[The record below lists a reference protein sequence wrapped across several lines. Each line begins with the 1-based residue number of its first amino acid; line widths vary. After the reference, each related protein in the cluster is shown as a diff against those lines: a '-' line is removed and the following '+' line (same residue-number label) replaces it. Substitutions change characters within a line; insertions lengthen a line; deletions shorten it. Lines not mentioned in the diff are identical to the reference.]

1 MQETKPKTFYI
12 CNEPFNGSILNTM
25 HNGIVDYTGEQV
37 ENKYISEDG
46 AEVTEISFVNGLTFE
61 QYKEKKGGNLK
72 VVDGVELDALL
83 KEYHENLKEDF
94 TEVTEERFFDALEC
108 LPPKR
113 WHTHRGIELFFMCE
127 AYTGTLYTCYARVNK
142 SHYKALRCITES
154 SEELTKRV
162 IKAHEKTQ
170 K

>member
-46 AEVTEISFVNGLTFE
+46 AEVTEICFVNGLTFE
-61 QYKEKKGGNLK
+61 QYNEKKGGNLK

-83 KEYHENLKEDF
+83 KEYHENLKF
-94 TEVTEERFFDALEC
+94 
-108 LPPKR
+108 
-113 WHTHRGIELFFMCE
+113 
-127 AYTGTLYTCYARVNK
+127 
-142 SHYKALRCITES
+142 
-154 SEELTKRV
+154 
-162 IKAHEKTQ
+162 
-170 K
+170 